1 MANDV
6 RYWSFVR
13 MSRINLVAFSLF
25 AFLFLISSAE
35 AEKEPLWEW
44 ESPNAVNHVAISGD
58 SRNISATYATS
69 VSLWYNDTTN
79 PRNTKTVGSGISSM
93 EMSSDGKYVLTGE
106 EFDKTVTLW
115 EEGSKVWETEDFL
128 NVVNDVDISSD
139 GTYIAVVDWKNVLFF
154 NKASSEAVWSY
165 NHANEIM
172 TTVSI
177 SPDGYFIAAGTEQ
190 GKVYVYST
198 YDNNISWYHDGLLD
212 GRIIEIDFS
221 EDSTHFVIG
230 TENGR
235 VYIYESEGENP
246 VFTYDQPDGV
256 TCVSA
261 SSNTNYYAFGTEEGL
276 LTMIDLEVSFKAWE
290 ADIGGIVTDISFN
303 GKGDYVV
310 GGSNNKRL
318 ILADVL
324 TGEELWRISA
334 FGEVSGVAMSYRGEN
349 IAVGT
354 AEGLAV
360 YYERQLDNQ
369 APVATIESITPST
382 ALPGTPIVMN
392 GSAVDSDG
400 EIVDY
405 LWNSSKDGNLSNE
418 RIFIV
423 SNLTLG
429 LHVITFSAQDNEG
442 RWSKEVS
449 ANIGV
454 GDFPE
459 ATIDSVSG
467 CDLSSVCVISEGV
480 TLEFD
485 GSAASTASNDT
496 EIIGYHWSSDID
508 GNLSDQISFT
518 TSGLSL
524 GPHTI
529 TFRAVNDI
537 GFWSANATVSL
548 LINGVPVSD
557 IISADPNPVQP
568 GEDIFLVASGNDPD
582 GGSLTYIWSS
592 DTLLFANNQNQYE
605 SQDNGS
611 KIVTSESDVGEH
623 DIYLRVVDS
632 YGISSESSMVT
643 VQILSPPLVSAQC
656 DTEASLEQDLLF
668 NAIASDKDGS
678 IVRYEWDFDS
688 ASGDIDSVDFQGA
701 SFATHS
707 YNSTPVD
714 SYYTVV
720 VRVTDNDGLVTR
732 DTCTVEIVQ
741 PTTPSSS
748 GDSSS
753 SGGALGSI
761 SEIATPPVM
770 AGIGLVILIIGAVA
784 FYMMRR
790 DDYIPYVP
798 PKAAPVTGA
807 AYMESLVPEASPV
820 RERKVMEQEVVT
832 ETMPVECPECSARM
846 DIPNI
851 SGAQQIQCSECGLE
865 GEIEL

>member
-1 MANDV
+1 MANVV
-6 RYWSFVR
+6 RSWSFVK
-13 MSRINLVAFSLF
+13 MSRINLVALSLF

-35 AEKEPLWEW
+35 SEKEPLWEW
-44 ESPNAVNHVAISGD
+44 ESPSAVNHVAISGD
-58 SRNISATYATS
+58 SRNISATYASS

-106 EFDKTVTLW
+106 EYDKTVTLW
-115 EEGSKVWETEDFL
+115 KEGSKIWETDDFL
-128 NVVNDVDISSD
+128 NVVNDVDISSN

-154 NKASSEAVWSY
+154 DKASNEAVWSY

-177 SPDGYFIAAGTEQ
+177 SPDGHFIAAGTEQ

-198 YDNNISWYHDGLLD
+198 YGENVSWFHDGLLD

-221 EDSTHFVIG
+221 EDSTHFVFG
-230 TENGR
+230 TENGK
-235 VYIYESEGENP
+235 VYVYATEGDTPLMTWVQAEE
-246 VFTYDQPDGV
+246 V
-256 TCVSA
+256 TCVSG
-261 SSNTNYYAFGTEEGL
+261 SSDSNYYAFGTDQGTVTVL
-276 LTMIDLEVSFKAWE
+276 NLEDDFSEWVK
-290 ADIGGIVTDISFN
+290 DIGGIVTDVDFN
-303 GKGDYVV
+303 GRATYLVAGSTNKKLVLANVFNGD
-310 GGSNNKRL
+310 
-318 ILADVL
+318 
-324 TGEELWRISA
+324 ELWRISA
-334 FGEVSGVAMSYRGEN
+334 FGEVSGVAISYRGEN

-418 RIFIV
+418 RIFTV

-442 RWSKEVS
+442 RWSKVVS

-480 TLEFD
+480 TIEFD

-557 IISADPNPVQP
+557 IISAEPNPVQP

-592 DTLLFANNQNQYE
+592 DTLLFANNQNLYE
-605 SQDNGS
+605 SQDTGS

-688 ASGDIDSVDFQGA
+688 VSGDIDSVDFQGA

-761 SEIATPPVM
+761 SEIATPPVI

-798 PKAAPVTGA
+798 PKTAPVTGA
-807 AYMESLVPEASPV
+807 AYMESLVPEVSPV
-820 RERKVMEQEVVT
+820 RERKVVKRKVVT
-832 ETMPVECPECSARM
+832 ETMTVECPECSARM